1 MVDLDSVVTSRSG
14 LGEIREAFGAA
25 ARRTGLK
32 AVIEP
37 QRLKPPG

>member
-1 MVDLDSVVTSRSG
+1 VVDLASVVTSRMG
-14 LGEIREAFGAA
+14 LDEIQAGFGEG

-37 QRLKPPG
+37 QR